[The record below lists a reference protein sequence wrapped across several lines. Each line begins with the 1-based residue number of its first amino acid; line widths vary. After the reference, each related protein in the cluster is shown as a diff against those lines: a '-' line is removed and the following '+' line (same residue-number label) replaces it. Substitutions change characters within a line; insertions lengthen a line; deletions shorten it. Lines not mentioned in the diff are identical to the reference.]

1 MPSKYLLFIL
11 TFLCTGLMLL
21 TFGTDVFNKPLNT
34 AAGYVVIPFQ
44 QGISRVGEWLSNRS
58 EELVQI
64 RTLLDEN
71 ARLKEQVAALTEEN
85 TLLQQD
91 KYELNK
97 LRELVALDEQY
108 GEYNKVGARIIS
120 RDSGNWY
127 SNFIIDK
134 GANDG
139 FTVNMNV
146 IAGGGLVGRIIS
158 VGPNWSRVRAV
169 ISDNN
174 HVTAMT
180 LASEDPMTVSGDLQ
194 LMANGII
201 RFSQLLDSEGKVS
214 VGDKVVTSIISDKY
228 LPNILIGYI
237 HTINRDSNN
246 LTKSGY
252 ITPAVDFEHLE
263 EVLVITELKQQIDES
278 EALVEQPPQETE
290 APSEPPSEQAGA
302 SSELPERPSE

>member
-44 QGISRVGEWLSNRS
+44 QGISRIGEWLSNRS

-139 FTVNMNV
+139 FAVDMNV
-146 IAGGGLVGRIIS
+146 IAGGGLVGRITS
-158 VGPNWSRVRAV
+158 VGPNWSRVRSV

-201 RFSQLLDSEGKVS
+201 RFSQLLDSEGKVTE
-214 VGDKVVTSIISDKY
+214 GDKVVTSIISDKY

-278 EALVEQPPQETE
+278 EALTE
-290 APSEPPSEQAGA
+290 EPSGENGEVGDTEPAIGSPSEEAEP
-302 SSELPERPSE
+302 